1 MLQGAAAAVYAS
13 AGNDMAVAKLYLVLG
28 GARSGKSRHAE
39 SLVEAS
45 PPPWRYVATAEPK
58 DEEMRRRIRL
68 HRDRRGA
75 GWETVE
81 APLDI
86 AAALDDRPPGMPV
99 LVDCLTLWL
108 GNLMADGREAEAEFD
123 RLFAALERRPGP
135 AVLVSNEVGM
145 GIVPD
150 NRLARDFRDAAGA
163 LHRALA
169 ARAEHV
175 HFMVAGIPMIVKG
188 TP

>member
-1 MLQGAAAAVYAS
+1 MP
-13 AGNDMAVAKLYLVLG
+13 VAELYLVLG

-39 SLVEAS
+39 ARIEAC
-45 PPPWRYVATAEPK
+45 PPPWRYIATAEPL
-58 DEEMRRRIRL
+58 DEEMRRRIRA

-75 GWETVE
+75 CWQTVE
-81 APLDI
+81 APLEI
-86 AAALDDRPPGMPV
+86 AAALDDCPPETPV

-108 GNLMADGREAEAEFD
+108 SNLMIGDRPVEPAAEG
-123 RLFAALERRPGP
+123 LIAALERRRGT
-135 AVLVSNEVGM
+135 AVLVANEVGM
-145 GIVPD
+145 GIVPE

-175 HFMVAGIPMIVKG
+175 HFMVAGIPLIVKG
-188 TP
+188 TA

>member
-1 MLQGAAAAVYAS
+1 MPDAE
-13 AGNDMAVAKLYLVLG
+13 LYLVLG

-39 SLVEAS
+39 AIIEAR
-45 PPPWRYVATAEPK
+45 PPPWRYIATAEPL

-68 HRDRRGA
+68 HRDRRGD
-75 GWETVE
+75 GWRTVE
-81 APLDI
+81 APLEI
-86 AAALDDRPPGMPV
+86 GAALDGCPVEAPV

-108 GNLMADGREAEAEFD
+108 SNLMMKDRPVEPEFD
-123 RLFAALERRPGP
+123 RLTGALERRRGP
-135 AVLVSNEVGM
+135 TVMVSNEVGM

-150 NRLARDFRDAAGA
+150 NRLARDFRDAAGN
-163 LHRALA
+163 LHRELA

-188 TP
+188 TE

>member
-1 MLQGAAAAVYAS
+1 MPV
-13 AGNDMAVAKLYLVLG
+13 AGLYLVLG

-39 SLVEAS
+39 SLVEAG
-45 PPPWRYVATAEPK
+45 PPPWLYVATAEAG
-58 DEEMRRRIRL
+58 DAEMGARIRE
-68 HRDRRGA
+68 HRERRGK
-75 GWETVE
+75 GWRIVE
-81 APLDI
+81 EPMEL
-86 AAALDDRPPGMPV
+86 AAALESCPAEVPV

-108 GNLMADGREAEAEFD
+108 SNLMAADRPAGPESD
-123 RLFAALERRPGP
+123 RLVAALERRRGKT
-135 AVLVSNEVGM
+135 VLVSNEVGL

-169 ARAEHV
+169 AHAEHV

-188 TP
+188 KP

>member
-1 MLQGAAAAVYAS
+1 MLQGGRAF
-13 AGNDMAVAKLYLVLG
+13 AGEDMPVAGLYLVLG

-39 SLVEAS
+39 SLVEAA
-45 PPPWRYVATAEPK
+45 PPPWRYIATAEAG
-58 DEEMRRRIRL
+58 DAEMRARIRE
-68 HRDRRGA
+68 HRERRGA
-75 GWETVE
+75 SWRTVE
-81 APLDI
+81 EPLEL
-86 AAALDDRPPGMPV
+86 AAALESCPAEAPV

-108 GNLMADGREAEAEFD
+108 SNLMAAGRAGEAETG
-123 RLFAALERRPGP
+123 RLVAALERRR
-135 AVLVSNEVGM
+135 AKTVLVSNEVGM

-150 NRLARDFRDAAGA
+150 NLLARDFRDAAGA

-188 TP
+188 KP